1 MIMIKR
7 SVAENS
13 SPGLDPVVTDVASHD
28 AYYARAE
35 RLLPGAGLGAH
46 ALPPEERFIIRRG
59 QGSRL
64 QDVRD
69 RWYIDFVCGAGALI
83 LGHAHPAVTAAVTRQ
98 AERGIHY
105 FGTLNEPCLDLA
117 QVLVD
122 AIPCAEQVVFA
133 TTGSEATFYALR
145 MARAFTRRDKILK
158 FEGAYHGNHDCVSFS
173 VASRAPE
180 SYPRGRPE
188 SAGIPAALAD
198 TVLVCPYN
206 DLDAARRIIETHR
219 NELAAVIVE
228 PVQRII
234 FPDET
239 FLPGL
244 RRLCSDND
252 VLLIFDE
259 VVTGFRLAYGGA
271 QEYFGVTP
279 DLASYGKIVG
289 GGGPLGAVA
298 GPAEIIGLADPA
310 RKGTPDH
317 AFVNGTLHGNPL
329 ASVAAL
335 ATLAELRKPGFY
347 PSLNAKTDSY
357 REAFQSVL
365 DRHGLAAIACGRG
378 SFWQVVFSPDA
389 PRNHADILASDQ
401 ARSRALDLA
410 CLRHG
415 LYVLPNTRR
424 FVSAVHDEAD
434 LDEAVR
440 ALDRACEEVR

>member
-1 MIMIKR
+1 MSKK
-7 SVAENS
+7 VAEHTS
-13 SPGLDPVVTDVASHD
+13 RGRAQMGPRVSDHD
-28 AYYARAE
+28 SYYALAE
-35 RLLPGAGLGAH
+35 KILPGAALGAH
-46 ALPPEERFIIRRG
+46 ALPPEARFIIRRG

-64 QDVRD
+64 QDVRE

-98 AERGIHY
+98 AARGIHY
-105 FGTLNEPCLDLA
+105 FGTLNEPCLELA
-117 QVLVD
+117 EVLVD

-145 MARAFTRRDKILK
+145 MARAFTGRDKILK
-158 FEGAYHGNHDCVSFS
+158 FEGAYHGNHDSVSFS

-180 SYPRGRPE
+180 HYPHGKPE
-188 SAGIPAALAD
+188 SAGIPVGVGD
-198 TVLVCPYN
+198 SVLVCPYN
-206 DLDAARRIIETHR
+206 DLEAARRIVEAHR
-219 NELAAVIVE
+219 HELAAVIVE
-228 PVQRII
+228 PVQRIV
-234 FPDET
+234 FPDDT

-244 RRLCSDND
+244 RRLCSDHD

-310 RKGTPDH
+310 RKGGPDH

-335 ATLAELRKPGFY
+335 VTLTELRKPGFY
-347 PSLNAKTDSY
+347 ASLNAKADAY
-357 REAFQSVL
+357 REAFQAVL
-365 DRHGLAAIACGRG
+365 DRHGLPARTCGRG
-378 SFWQVVFSPDA
+378 SFWQVLFCVDA

-415 LYVLPNTRR
+415 LYMLPNTRR

-440 ALDRACEEVR
+440 ALDRACGELG

>member
-1 MIMIKR
+1 MSEK
-7 SVAENS
+7 VAENV
-13 SPGLDPVVTDVASHD
+13 SPGLDEIVAEVSDHD
-28 AYYARAE
+28 TYYALAE
-35 RLLPGAGLGAH
+35 RVLPGAGLGAH
-46 ALPPEERFIIRRG
+46 ALPPEGRFIIRRG
-59 QGSRL
+59 QGCRL
-64 QDVRD
+64 QDVRE

-83 LGHAHPAVTAAVTRQ
+83 LGHAHPAVTAAITRQ

-105 FGTLNEPCLDLA
+105 FGTLNEPCLHLA
-117 QVLVD
+117 EVLVD

-173 VASRAPE
+173 VASREPE
-180 SYPRGRPE
+180 RYPRGKAE

-206 DLDAARRIIETHR
+206 DLEAARRVIETHR

-310 RKGTPDH
+310 RKGGPDH

-347 PSLNAKTDSY
+347 RSLNAKADAY
-357 REAFQSVL
+357 RQAFQAVL
-365 DRHGLAAIACGRG
+365 DRHGLAAMTCGRG
-378 SFWQVVFSPDA
+378 SFWQVLFCAEA

-415 LYVLPNTRR
+415 LYMLPNTRR

-440 ALDRACEEVR
+440 ALDRACGEIR

>member
-1 MIMIKR
+1 MSNK
-7 SVAENS
+7 VAENA
-13 SPGLDPVVTDVASHD
+13 SPARHRVVTDASDHD
-28 AYYARAE
+28 TYYALAE
-35 RLLPGAGLGAH
+35 RVLPGASLGAH
-46 ALPPEERFIIRRG
+46 ALPPEGRFIIRRG

-64 QDVRD
+64 QDVRE

-83 LGHAHPAVTAAVTRQ
+83 LGHAHPAITAAITRQ
-98 AERGIHY
+98 TERGIHY
-105 FGTLNEPCLDLA
+105 FGTLNEPCLHLA
-117 QVLVD
+117 EVLVD

-145 MARAFTRRDKILK
+145 MARAFTQRDKILK

-173 VASRAPE
+173 VASREPE
-180 SYPRGRPE
+180 RYPRGKPE

-206 DLDAARRIIETHR
+206 DLEAARRIIETHR
-219 NELAAVIVE
+219 HELAAVIVE

-234 FPDET
+234 FPHET

-259 VVTGFRLAYGGA
+259 VVTGFLLAYGGA

-310 RKGTPDH
+310 RKGEPDH

-335 ATLAELRKPGFY
+335 ATLAELRKPSFY
-347 PSLNAKTDSY
+347 PSLNAKADTY
-357 REAFQSVL
+357 RQAFQAVL
-365 DRHGLAAIACGRG
+365 DRHGLAAMVCGRG
-378 SFWQVVFSPDA
+378 SFWQILFSADA
-389 PRNHADILASDQ
+389 PRNHGDILASDQ
-401 ARSRALDLA
+401 AHSRALDLA

-415 LYVLPNTRR
+415 LYMLPNTRR

-434 LDEAVR
+434 LEEAVS
-440 ALDRACEEVR
+440 ALDRACGEMR